1 VTELEDKASRRAQ
14 RREQQQNDSSGAEA
28 PDGPETEQEALDESS
43 GSGNA
48 VQQIRDRNARIRAQ
62 AAEERRAKRDR
73 DRVAVAAPTGLD
85 AAERVDDLFVRST
98 HAAAGWVRKNFR
110 WLQWVVILSVAGGFG
125 YQIHRYVSRSKAAKS
140 TDALFIGVIA
150 ESGTVRPAAD
160 DESANANSE
169 LAKYDPRPVYAS
181 AEARTA
187 AAEEGY
193 RKVVA
198 AHGNTGPGW
207 VARLGL
213 AGILYDQ
220 KKWDDALSQYRA
232 VRGSE
237 LAKTDGDL
245 LGRSLE
251 GIGLCLEA
259 KGDRQGA
266 LTAFRELTNQE
277 SAPWLA
283 TLGLFH
289 QSRLLLA
296 EGNKE
301 KAKELATKAKERL
314 DKEEKEREGQDREGK
329 AVTGMPRSS
338 YLSESVKM
346 LLARIDPNAA
356 SAPNIQEILQKD
368 PDKLQKLLQGLQKK
382 QPPAAPSAPGGAP

>member
-1 VTELEDKASRRAQ
+1 MTELEDKASRRAQ
-14 RREQQQNDSSGAEA
+14 RREQQQNDSSEAQA
-28 PDGPETEQEALDESS
+28 PDGPEAEQEAVDESS

-62 AAEERRAKRDR
+62 AAEERRAKRER
-73 DRVAVAAPTGLD
+73 DRVAVSAPTGLD
-85 AAERVDDLFVRST
+85 AAERMDDLFVRST
-98 HAAAGWVRKNFR
+98 HAAAGWVRKNFK

-140 TDALFIGVIA
+140 TDALFIGVLA
-150 ESGTVRPAAD
+150 ESGTIRPAAD
-160 DESANANSE
+160 DESANAE
-169 LAKYDPRPVYAS
+169 LAKYDPRPVYS
-181 AEARTA
+181 TAEARTS

-220 KKWDDALSQYRA
+220 RKWDEALAQYRA

-245 LGRSLE
+245 LGRALE
-251 GIGLCLEA
+251 GSGLCLEA

-314 DKEEKEREGQDREGK
+314 DKEEKEREGQDR
-329 AVTGMPRSS
+329 ANMGMPRSS

-346 LLARIDPNAA
+346 LLARIDPNAVSA